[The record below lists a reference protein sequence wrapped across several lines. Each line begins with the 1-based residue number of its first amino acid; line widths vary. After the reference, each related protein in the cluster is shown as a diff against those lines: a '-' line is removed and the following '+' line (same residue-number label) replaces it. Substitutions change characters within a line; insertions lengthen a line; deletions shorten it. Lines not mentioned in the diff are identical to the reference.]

1 MSYEEKGSWVYLLVT
16 LVTYL
21 AYVVIIVGRAAGG
34 PLAEVDYVPTML
46 GTIGVAIVLTIVGR
60 VALEIA
66 RPSDSYRS
74 DVRDQEIG
82 RFGEYVGGTFLA
94 VGMLLPF
101 ALALIEAEHF
111 WIANAIYLVF
121 ALYSIIGTSIKLV
134 AYRRGL

>member
-1 MSYEEKGSWVYLLVT
+1 VSYEEKGSWVYLLVT
-16 LVTYL
+16 LVTYV
-21 AYVVIIVGRAAGG
+21 AYVAIIVGRAGG
-34 PLAEVDYVPTML
+34 GSLADVDYVPTML
-46 GTIGVAIVLTIVGR
+46 GTIGVAIALTITGR

-66 RPSDSYRS
+66 KPSGSHRS
-74 DVRDQEIG
+74 DVRDREID

-94 VGMLLPF
+94 VGMLVPF

-121 ALYSIIGTSIKLV
+121 AVYSLVGTAIKLV